1 MLQVAA
7 LTVLLAASGGSSCP
21 HTIGVNMFVI
31 EGLYHNKRC
40 SIIIQKLY

>member
-7 LTVLLAASGGSSCP
+7 LIVLLAASGGASFP

-31 EGLYHNKRC
+31 DGLYHNKTC
-40 SIIIQKLY
+40 SIIIQRLY